1 MSNVYFIGD
10 LHFGHAN
17 ITKFRTQFG
26 SEKEHRQFVMETWSE
41 CVGKRDIVYVMGDA
55 AFTQEGLDS
64 IGTLVG
70 TKILVRGNH
79 DLLPTEA
86 YLGVF
91 KEIYGIINYKGLW
104 LTHAPIHPTELYG
117 RTNVHGHC
125 HRGGPMEVHN
135 SLPKVGGEFAPAG
148 TLATYFNTCAE
159 HLPTPYKP
167 IECGAMREIVSKRIQ
182 QHSLNTSWAKARGD
196 NDAD

>member
-1 MSNVYFIGD
+1 MSNIFFIGD
-10 LHFGHAN
+10 LHFGHQN
-17 ITKFRTQFG
+17 ICKFRTQFG
-26 SEKEHRQFVMETWSE
+26 SEAEHRAFLIEIWSE
-41 CVGKRDIVYVMGDA
+41 CVRKRDIVYVMGDA

-64 IGTLVG
+64 IGTLAG

-86 YLGVF
+86 YLDVF
-91 KEIYGIINYKGLW
+91 KEVYGMLNYKGLW

-125 HRGGPMEVHN
+125 HRGGPVEVVGA
-135 SLPKVGGEFAPAG
+135 LPRHIHAQAG

-167 IECGAMREIVSKRIQ
+167 IEINEMRELISERIK
-182 QHSLNTSWAKARGD
+182 QHTLSTSWAKARKD
-196 NDAD
+196 